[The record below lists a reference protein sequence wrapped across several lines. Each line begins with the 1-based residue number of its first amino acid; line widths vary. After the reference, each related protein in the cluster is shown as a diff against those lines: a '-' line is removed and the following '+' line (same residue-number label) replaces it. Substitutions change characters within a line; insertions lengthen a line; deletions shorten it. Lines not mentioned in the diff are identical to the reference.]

1 MILFRYCIERL
12 NLYTDIARAPRYTEC
27 LSRLLSE
34 WSLNFRMS
42 SFSSALARTSESA
55 SVRSAPSVPSGI
67 RSIDETRRRGHPS
80 QRARSI
86 AQCLYLICP
95 DDDSTRATSK
105 KNLGAEK
112 RVYSSIHVLS
122 WAPKLHPV
130 PSACARALVLT
141 PIAGVGATCP
151 HKLLLVKTV
160 VCSVFLTPAPG
171 HQFHQ
176 RSTGL
181 CDKDKI
187 LTVVAS

>member
-1 MILFRYCIERL
+1 
-12 NLYTDIARAPRYTEC
+12 
-27 LSRLLSE
+27 
-34 WSLNFRMS
+34 MS

-141 PIAGVGATCP
+141 PDSYRGGGCDV
-151 HKLLLVKTV
+151 
-160 VCSVFLTPAPG
+160 SSQAPFSQDCG
-171 HQFHQ
+171 MLCFPDTGTGSSISSAVYWAVRQ
-176 RSTGL
+176 R
-181 CDKDKI
+181 
-187 LTVVAS
+187 

>member
-1 MILFRYCIERL
+1 M
-12 NLYTDIARAPRYTEC
+12 TRA
-27 LSRLLSE
+27 
-34 WSLNFRMS
+34 
-42 SFSSALARTSESA
+42 
-55 SVRSAPSVPSGI
+55 
-67 RSIDETRRRGHPS
+67 
-80 QRARSI
+80 
-86 AQCLYLICP
+86 
-95 DDDSTRATSK
+95 TRATSK

-141 PIAGVGATCP
+141 PDSYRGVGATCP
-151 HKLLLVKTV
+151 HKLLSVKTV

-181 CDKDKI
+181 YDKDKI
-187 LTVVAS
+187 LTVVASQAPIYLHALIVDGKEPGSAYCEMLLNGVPGESRSMKHGEDASMEVAEEREDERREEP